1 MYARP
6 TAPLSIGGVV
16 DDAIKLYRASFRRCV
31 PVALLGS
38 LVMAAFGIFVIE
50 YARHAGLALT
60 GLESL
65 QIYAEPPVMAAAL
78 LQSVLSLALTGA
90 VIVILNAV
98 AAGDAR
104 LRFGQAIGIGFSRL
118 ARCVIAAVLGS
129 LLVLAGCIALV
140 VPGIYLLGTLFL
152 WPVALYVENAGA
164 IESLRVSHKLIR
176 GRWWSSSTI
185 LTAPL
190 LIMFAFLLGAD
201 LVAEMFALLLRL
213 DAAATQILFELV
225 NVLANIFVLPM
236 LPAALIA
243 LYQDLKMRREG
254 GELAARI
261 RVT

>member
-1 MYARP
+1 
-6 TAPLSIGGVV
+6 
-16 DDAIKLYRASFRRCV
+16 
-31 PVALLGS
+31 
-38 LVMAAFGIFVIE
+38 
-50 YARHAGLALT
+50 
-60 GLESL
+60 
-65 QIYAEPPVMAAAL
+65 
-78 LQSVLSLALTGA
+78 
-90 VIVILNAV
+90 
-98 AAGDAR
+98 
-104 LRFGQAIGIGFSRL
+104 
-118 ARCVIAAVLGS
+118 
-129 LLVLAGCIALV
+129 
-140 VPGIYLLGTLFL
+140 
-152 WPVALYVENAGA
+152 
-164 IESLRVSHKLIR
+164 LIR